1 MQEINEQIVD
11 FEHII
16 LRVMAKL
23 RIYKEQDNYLQ
34 VGRVA
39 VWQALQDFDATKGK
53 LEMYVYM
60 RVKFAIIGELRTRMK
75 VSEHEVVMDAEPL
88 MYWLDTLSEYKP
100 EEVDRPEWYWQ
111 LPRHEQRLL
120 ELLFYEGIAMKAA
133 AQMEGV
139 SYDTMKK
146 RRKKLLTKI
155 REVIEKRTGKHPS

>member
-34 VGRVA
+34 VGRLA
-39 VWQALQDFDATKGK
+39 IWKALQDFDATKGNF
-53 LEMYVYM
+53 EMYAYM
-60 RVKFAIIGELRTRMK
+60 RVKFAIIRELQNGVK
-75 VSEHEVVMDAEPL
+75 VTEHEVVMDDEPL
-88 MYWLDTLSEYKP
+88 MYWLDTSTEHKP
-100 EEVDRPEWYWQ
+100 LEMDRPEWYWQ
-111 LPRHEQRLL
+111 LLRHEQWLI
-120 ELLFYEGIAMKAA
+120 ELLFYEGYEVKDV

-155 REVIEKRTGKHPS
+155 REIIEKKDG

>member
-60 RVKFAIIGELRTRMK
+60 RVKFALIGELRNGVK
-75 VSEHEVVMDAEPL
+75 VTEHEVVMDDEPL
-88 MYWLDTLSEYKP
+88 MYWLDASTEHKP
-100 EEVDRPEWYWQ
+100 LETDRPEWYWQ
-111 LPRHEQRLL
+111 LLRHEQRLI
-120 ELLFYEGIAMKAA
+120 ELLFYEGYEVKDV

-155 REVIEKRTGKHPS
+155 REIIEKKDG